1 MRRRSDTLERMS
13 EKKARGSH
21 PGDQAGPTVGTEL
34 KEKRDA
40 FLQTFFRRG
49 AELTDELVGENRRL
63 QEQLTKY
70 EEENASLKTQ
80 LASDRAIRDLLT
92 KIDELEREK
101 SRLLSTVHQQEELT
115 SRVTN
120 RFAEIESEL
129 ESFANLYVA
138 SFQLHASLQ
147 ARAVVK
153 NVKELLVQLVGARSA
168 AIYFTDE
175 MGRRLTPVISE
186 GVDISTLPTIA
197 THEGSTADGAAAV
210 IERTFL
216 TGVPH
221 VAEGDITSP
230 PAACIPLQM
239 EERVVGAI
247 VVYALLGHKKRFVA
261 VDRELFK
268 LLGAHAG
275 GVLVG
280 ANLWAAQNGR
290 LPSAESI
297 RAMCA

>member
-1 MRRRSDTLERMS
+1 MN
-13 EKKARGSH
+13 EKKVRGSPKSDQ
-21 PGDQAGPTVGTEL
+21 PGPAVGTEL

-40 FLQTFFRRG
+40 FLQRFFRRG
-49 AELTDELVGENRRL
+49 AELTDELVTENRRL
-63 QEQLTKY
+63 HEELAKY

-92 KIDELEREK
+92 KIDALEREK
-101 SRLLSTVHQQEELT
+101 ARLLSTVHQQEEIT
-115 SRVTN
+115 SQVTN

-138 SFQLHASLQ
+138 SFQLHSSLQ

-175 MGRRLTPVISE
+175 MGRSLTPVISE
-186 GVDISTLPTIA
+186 GVDLTTLPTIA
-197 THEGSTADGAAAV
+197 AHEGSATDGVAAV

-221 VAEGDITSP
+221 VAEGDINFA
-230 PAACIPLQM
+230 PAACIPLQV

-275 GVLVG
+275 GALVA
-280 ANLWAAQNGR
+280 ANLWAGQGGR
-290 LPSAESI
+290 LPTAEAI

>member
-1 MRRRSDTLERMS
+1 MS
-13 EKKARGSH
+13 EKKARGLHLS
-21 PGDQAGPTVGTEL
+21 DQPGPTVGTEL
-34 KEKRDA
+34 LEKRDA

-63 QEQLTKY
+63 HEQLAKY

-92 KIDELEREK
+92 KIEHLEREK

-120 RFAEIESEL
+120 RYAEIESEL

-138 SFQLHASLQ
+138 SFQLHATLRSH
-147 ARAVVK
+147 AVVK
-153 NVKELLVQLVGARSA
+153 NLKELLVQLVGARSA
-168 AIYFTDE
+168 AIYFSDE
-175 MGRRLTPVISE
+175 AGRKLTPVISE
-186 GVDISTLPTIA
+186 GVDIATLPTVT
-197 THEGSTADGAAAV
+197 THDGSTADGVVTV

-221 VAEGDITSP
+221 VAEGDITSS
-230 PAACIPLQM
+230 PAACIPLQI

-247 VVYALLGHKKRFVA
+247 VVYALLGHKTRFVP

-275 GVLVG
+275 AVLVA
-280 ANLWAAQNGR
+280 ANLWAAQDGR
-290 LPSAESI
+290 LPSPESI
-297 RAMCA
+297 RGMCA

>member
-1 MRRRSDTLERMS
+1 MGEKRGRGLQQSDPS
-13 EKKARGSH
+13 GPA
-21 PGDQAGPTVGTEL
+21 AGTDL

-49 AELTDELVGENRRL
+49 AELTDELVSENNRL
-63 QEQLTKY
+63 QEQLAQY

-92 KIDELEREK
+92 KIDDLEREK
-101 SRLLSTVHQQEELT
+101 ARLLSTVHQQQEMT
-115 SRVTN
+115 THVKH

-138 SFQLHASLQ
+138 SFQLHSSLRP
-147 ARAVVK
+147 RAVVK
-153 NVKELLVQLVGARSA
+153 NVKELLMQLVGARSA
-168 AIYFTDE
+168 AIYVADHD
-175 MGRRLTPVISE
+175 GRTLVPVLAE
-186 GVDISTLPTIA
+186 GIDLSTLPTIA
-197 THEGSTADGAAAV
+197 AHDGSAGDGVAAQ

-221 VAEGDITSP
+221 VAEGDVASV
-230 PAACIPLQM
+230 PAACIPLHLD
-239 EERVVGAI
+239 ERVLGVI
-247 VVYALLGHKKRFVA
+247 VVYALLEHKARFVA

-275 GVLVG
+275 GVLVA
-280 ANLWAAQNGR
+280 ANLWTAQDGR
-290 LPSAESI
+290 LPAAEAL
-297 RAMCA
+297 RAMCSAS

>member
-1 MRRRSDTLERMS
+1 MS

-21 PGDQAGPTVGTEL
+21 SGDQPGPTVGTEL

-63 QEQLTKY
+63 HEELAKY

-80 LASDRAIRDLLT
+80 LASDRAIRDLLR

-138 SFQLHASLQ
+138 SFQLHATLR

-153 NVKELLVQLVGARSA
+153 NLKELLVQLVGARSA

-175 MGRRLTPVISE
+175 TGRRLTPVISE
-186 GVDISTLPTIA
+186 GVDITTLPTIA
-197 THEGSTADGAAAV
+197 THEGSTSDGVVAV

-216 TGVPH
+216 TAVPH
-221 VAEGDITSP
+221 VAEGDITSA
-230 PAACIPLQM
+230 PAACIPLHI

-247 VVYALLGHKKRFVA
+247 VVYALLGHKTRFVA

-275 GVLVG
+275 AVLVA

-297 RAMCA
+297 REMCA

>member
-1 MRRRSDTLERMS
+1 MTEKKGRGSQRSDQ
-13 EKKARGSH
+13 
-21 PGDQAGPTVGTEL
+21 PGPSVGTEL
-34 KEKRDA
+34 KERRDA

-49 AELTDELVGENRRL
+49 AELTDELVRENHRL
-63 QEQLTKY
+63 HDQLAKY
-70 EEENASLKTQ
+70 EEENASLRTQ
-80 LASDRAIRDLLT
+80 LASDQAIRDLLN
-92 KIDELEREK
+92 KIDQLEREK
-101 SRLLSTVHQQEELT
+101 ARLLSTVHEQEEIT

-138 SFQLHASLQ
+138 SFQLHASLR

-153 NVKELLVQLVGARSA
+153 NVKETLVQLVGARSV
-168 AIYFTDE
+168 AIYFTDQE
-175 MGRRLTPVISE
+175 GRRLTPILAE
-186 GVDISTLPTIA
+186 GVELDTLPVITV
-197 THEGSTADGAAAV
+197 HEGSSAGAAAAV

-221 VAEGDITSP
+221 MAEGDVNSV
-230 PAACIPLQM
+230 PAACIPLHL

-247 VVYALLGHKKRFVA
+247 VVYALLGHKRRLIA

-275 GVLVG
+275 GVLVSAALWG
-280 ANLWAAQNGR
+280 AADGR
-290 LPSAESI
+290 LPTIETL

>member
-1 MRRRSDTLERMS
+1 MS
-13 EKKARGSH
+13 EKKARGSLLSDR
-21 PGDQAGPTVGTEL
+21 PGPTVGTEL

-138 SFQLHASLQ
+138 SFQLHATLE

-175 MGRRLTPVISE
+175 QGRRLTPVISE
-186 GVDISTLPTIA
+186 GVDITTLPTIA
-197 THEGSTADGAAAV
+197 THGSMPDGVAAV

-239 EERVVGAI
+239 GERVVGAI
-247 VVYALLGHKKRFVA
+247 VIYALLGHKTRFVT

-275 GVLVG
+275 GVLVA
-280 ANLWAAQNGR
+280 ANIWATQSGR

-297 RAMCA
+297 REMCA

>member
-1 MRRRSDTLERMS
+1 MS
-13 EKKARGSH
+13 EKKGDRGSRAS
-21 PGDQAGPTVGTEL
+21 GEQAPSVSTDL

-49 AELTDELVGENRRL
+49 AELTEELVGENRRL
-63 QEQLTKY
+63 KDQLARL

-80 LASDRAIRDLLT
+80 LASDRAIRDLLN
-92 KIDELEREK
+92 KIEELEREK
-101 SRLLSTVHQQEELT
+101 SRLLSTVHEQEELT

-138 SFQLHASLQ
+138 SFQLHASLR

-153 NVKELLVQLVGARSA
+153 NLKELMVQLVGARSVA
-168 AIYFTDE
+168 VYFADDE
-175 MGRRLTPVISE
+175 GRHLTPILSE
-186 GVDISTLPTIA
+186 GVDVATLPVIA
-197 THEGSTADGAAAV
+197 VKDGSTADRTAMV

-221 VAEGDITSP
+221 MADGDITVA
-230 PAACIPLQM
+230 PAACVPLQLD
-239 EERVVGAI
+239 ERVVGAI
-247 VVYALLGHKKRFVA
+247 VIYALLQHKTRFVA

-268 LLGAHAG
+268 LLGAHAAT
-275 GVLVG
+275 VLV
-280 ANLWAAQNGR
+280 AAYLWADVDGR
-290 LPSAESI
+290 LPSPAAL
-297 RAMCA
+297 RAMCS

>member
-1 MRRRSDTLERMS
+1 MS
-13 EKKARGSH
+13 EKTARGSH
-21 PGDQAGPTVGTEL
+21 SSDRSGPTVGAEL

-63 QEQLTKY
+63 HDQLAKY
-70 EEENASLKTQ
+70 EEENAALRTQ
-80 LASDRAIRDLLT
+80 LASDRAIRDLLA
-92 KIDELEREK
+92 KIDGLEREK
-101 SRLLSTVHQQEELT
+101 SRLLSTMHQQEELT

-138 SFQLHASLQ
+138 SFQLHATL
-147 ARAVVK
+147 RAHSVVK
-153 NVKELLVQLVGARSA
+153 NLKELLVQLVGARSA
-168 AIYFTDE
+168 AIYFGDE
-175 MGRRLTPVISE
+175 GGHRLTPVISE
-186 GVDISTLPTIA
+186 GVDLASLPTIA
-197 THEGSTADGAAAV
+197 THEGSAERVVAV

-221 VAEGDITSP
+221 VAEGEITSA
-230 PAACIPLQM
+230 PAACIPLQI
-239 EERVVGAI
+239 EERVVGVV
-247 VVYALLGHKKRFVA
+247 VVYALLGHKSRFVA

-275 GVLVG
+275 AVIVA

-297 RAMCA
+297 REMCA

>member
-1 MRRRSDTLERMS
+1 MS

-21 PGDQAGPTVGTEL
+21 LSDQPSPTVGTEL
-34 KEKRDA
+34 LEKRDA

-63 QEQLTKY
+63 HDQLAKY

-92 KIDELEREK
+92 KIEHLEREK
-101 SRLLSTVHQQEELT
+101 SRLLSTMHQQEELT

-120 RFAEIESEL
+120 RYSEIESEL

-138 SFQLHASLQ
+138 SFQLHATLQ
-147 ARAVVK
+147 SHAVVK
-153 NVKELLVQLVGARSA
+153 NLKELLVQLVGARSA
-168 AIYFTDE
+168 AIYLSDE
-175 MGRRLTPVISE
+175 AGRKLTPVLSE
-186 GVDISTLPTIA
+186 GVDIATLPTIT
-197 THEGSTADGAAAV
+197 THEGSIDDGIVTV
-210 IERTFL
+210 IERTYL

-221 VAEGDITSP
+221 VIEGEITSF
-230 PAACIPLQM
+230 PAACIPLQI

-247 VVYALLGHKKRFVA
+247 VVYALLGHKTRFVA

-275 GVLVG
+275 AVLVA
-280 ANLWAAQNGR
+280 ANLWASQNGR

-297 RAMCA
+297 REMCA